1 MRPIPSVF
9 QPGSRRRAGR
19 TLVLAAATLP
29 LVLYGVYGAMGSH
42 SNDPRQ
48 WLPRGFQ
55 ETELYRQFQ
64 DQFGRDEIT
73 VVTWEGCTIEDPRVE
88 ELARAVL
95 DQPGGVYERAITGPR
110 LLRQMTGEPSRIPL
124 SEANRRLRGTLIG
137 PDGRTTCVI
146 FILSKAGVENRS
158 AAIEGL
164 LAVAEKVTGLPPEQ
178 IRLAGPT
185 VDAATIDIE
194 SRRMLTELSIASAV
208 IAFLLTWWRIGN
220 LWLASVVLATSIYS
234 TGLALAVLFY
244 SGGNMN
250 LLMTMLPALIYVVS
264 ISSSVHL
271 VNYYRDAVA
280 EEGLQ
285 TAPRLAVRHG
295 WAPCVLAALTT
306 SVGLGSL
313 MTSAI
318 VPIYQFGAYSAIGV
332 ALSIAVQLL
341 LVPAMLT
348 LWPARGLA
356 AEPRAARA
364 AEDRPQSGL
373 VRVTALI
380 CRYHWPL
387 TAAGL
392 IVMAALGGGLAR
404 LKSTVKLQHR
414 FAEKSKII
422 GDYRWMEE
430 HLGPLIPL
438 EIVVGFDAST
448 ALGFFEQMETVAGLE
463 RRLAELDDVGATM
476 SAATFA
482 PPLPGGG
489 SIRDAGRRAVMA
501 SRIEHARQQFIDG
514 GFVAQIDGQQRWRI
528 SVRVDAL
535 SDVDYAHFTNNLRE
549 HVDPILA
556 SMPEAAA
563 SATYT
568 GVIPLIYKA
577 QRQLFNDLLK
587 SFLLAFG
594 VIALVMIAALRSPLA
609 GLSAMAPN
617 LFPIII
623 IFGYMGWR
631 GILIEIGSV
640 MTASA
645 ALGIAVDDTFHFL
658 TWFRRGVG
666 EGKKRRRSLRF
677 AYQRCAAAMLAT
689 TLICSCGLA
698 VFAVSDFMPIAHFA
712 WMMVALL
719 AAAVVGDLVF
729 LPAMLAGPWGNVF
742 TRNRPS
748 ERSRQRG
755 AGALT

>member
-1 MRPIPSVF
+1 M
-9 QPGSRRRAGR
+9 
-19 TLVLAAATLP
+19 
-29 LVLYGVYGAMGSH
+29 
-42 SNDPRQ
+42 
-48 WLPRGFQ
+48 
-55 ETELYRQFQ
+55 
-64 DQFGRDEIT
+64 
-73 VVTWEGCTIEDPRVE
+73 
-88 ELARAVL
+88 
-95 DQPGGVYERAITGPR
+95 
-110 LLRQMTGEPSRIPL
+110 
-124 SEANRRLRGTLIG
+124 
-137 PDGRTTCVI
+137 
-146 FILSKAGVENRS
+146 
-158 AAIEGL
+158 
-164 LAVAEKVTGLPPEQ
+164 PPEQ

-280 EEGLQ
+280 EAGLQ
-285 TAPRLAVRHG
+285 AAPGLAVRHG

-306 SVGLGSL
+306 SIGLGSL

-318 VPIYQFGAYSAIGV
+318 VPIYPVGAYSAIGV
-332 ALSIAVQLL
+332 AMSIAVQLL

-356 AEPRAARA
+356 AEPQAAKQ
-364 AEDRPQSGL
+364 AEGRPQSGL
-373 VRVTALI
+373 ARVTALI

-387 TAAGL
+387 TAASL
-392 IVMAALGGGLAR
+392 IAMAVLGGGLAR

-414 FAEKSKII
+414 FAEESKII

-489 SIRDAGRRAVMA
+489 LDARRRARGGDGLRHRAPGGNSSTPGSSPRSMA
-501 SRIEHARQQFIDG
+501 SK
-514 GFVAQIDGQQRWRI
+514 RWRI
-528 SVRVDAL
+528 SVRLEFSSAT
-535 SDVDYAHFTNNLRE
+535 STMPTSPTTRE
-549 HVDPILA
+549 HVEPILA

-563 SATYT
+563 VPRRTP
-568 GVIPLIYKA
+568 GVILLIYKA
-577 QRQLFNDLLK
+577 RSAAFQRPAQEL
-587 SFLLAFG
+587 LLA
-594 VIALVMIAALRSPLA
+594 LA
-609 GLSAMAPN
+609 
-617 LFPIII
+617 
-623 IFGYMGWR
+623 
-631 GILIEIGSV
+631 
-640 MTASA
+640 
-645 ALGIAVDDTFHFL
+645 
-658 TWFRRGVG
+658 
-666 EGKKRRRSLRF
+666 
-677 AYQRCAAAMLAT
+677 
-689 TLICSCGLA
+689 
-698 VFAVSDFMPIAHFA
+698 
-712 WMMVALL
+712 
-719 AAAVVGDLVF
+719 
-729 LPAMLAGPWGNVF
+729 
-742 TRNRPS
+742 
-748 ERSRQRG
+748 
-755 AGALT
+755 